1 MDPASLSIVAH
12 ALEPMLGLLALAVL
26 PIGLVYLFKSHKIRM
41 RELDLQEKM
50 LSTGAEARLSNIESR
65 LGAIEEALGS
75 ASRNSL
81 QERAAMLEGPATSA
95 ADPAAILRTRDR

>member
-26 PIGLVYLFKSHKIRM
+26 PIGLVYLIKSHKIRM

-75 ASRNSL
+75 PRRSL